1 MTSGSQKYVV
11 GAPRGLKSRGGL
23 VIVVGGPTGATF
35 WASALP
41 IPVAPA
47 AAVTARP

>member
-1 MTSGSQKYVV
+1 MV

-23 VIVVGGPTGATF
+23 VIVVGGPTGAGAF

-41 IPVAPA
+41 MPATA
-47 AAVTARP
+47 AAAEAASP